1 MLFKNYKMTYQEQN
15 EYQCKVRD
23 IKNKNKLRRHE
34 PHLPK
39 NNVLR
44 QNIFRTNKKSRQSVK
59 NFKRNNS
66 ISRDVYM

>member
-1 MLFKNYKMTYQEQN
+1 MSYQEQN
-15 EYQCKVRD
+15 EYQSKVRD

-34 PHLPK
+34 PHIPK

-44 QNIFRTNKKSRQSVK
+44 QNIFQVNKKTRQAVK

-66 ISRDVYM
+66 IYRDVYM